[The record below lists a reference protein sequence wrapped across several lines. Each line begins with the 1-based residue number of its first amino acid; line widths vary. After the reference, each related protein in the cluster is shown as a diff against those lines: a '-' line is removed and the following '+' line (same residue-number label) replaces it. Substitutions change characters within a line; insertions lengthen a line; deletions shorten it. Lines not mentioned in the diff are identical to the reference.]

1 MSPYEVK
8 EKQLLVDE
16 LDNAVPIKTRKLTGY
31 YATSQVITRLKPRKL
46 TGYCAIVSIQKVQ
59 IRNTE

>member
-31 YATSQVITRLKPRKL
+31 YATETPQTHRLLRDCIHTKSTDKK
-46 TGYCAIVSIQKVQ
+46 Y
-59 IRNTE
+59 